1 MSQENIKLTQALKEL
16 VVARLD
22 VMPPEYRLSIGN
34 KGTFSKDDL
43 IKHVMDGDSIGL
55 QVTQMQMNFIK
66 ALTTGRLIETLNRDG

>member
-1 MSQENIKLTQALKEL
+1 
-16 VVARLD
+16 
-22 VMPPEYRLSIGN
+22 MPPEYRLSIGN
-34 KGTFSKDDL
+34 KGIFSKDDL

>member
-1 MSQENIKLTQALKEL
+1 
-16 VVARLD
+16 
-22 VMPPEYRLSIGN
+22 MPPEYRLSIGN